1 MGMTP
6 EFLANLKKA
15 TENFKGKGDYA
26 KLISKAGEFYDFDID
41 IVSPDPNQPRKNF
54 DEAAL
59 QELAD
64 DLKKNGLIQPIV
76 VREDPDNVG
85 KFIVVAGERRLK
97 AAKLAGFKKIRS
109 ILSTYDNSQLGYVQ
123 IAENAKRDN
132 LKFYEMAEFIV
143 SRADAGEKQADI
155 AEKLGTSKSQVNLY
169 MIWKVA
175 PEFLKNAKDHFS
187 SIRTFYDITK
197 LADEFSDEVK
207 SFIENANGEIS
218 RADIT
223 SLKKSLTEPNDTEDI
238 SDSENQSSEFE
249 ITPDEDNANSIE
261 TDISRESFAE
271 PPANASDYDTDDT
284 VDETAEDA
292 ADDTEDES
300 IDDAITDDFSSDDS
314 AESVENSNS
323 APAFQ
328 DEAFS
333 GVDTSFNE
341 SEETSSDTDFE
352 TETKSKKLKHPVFVG
367 TFDGR
372 EAEIVMEMPSTDG
385 MVKIKYEDGSLDE
398 VLCENFILNRIYES

>member
-6 EFLANLKKA
+6 EYIANLKKKA
-15 TENFKGKGDYA
+15 DAFKNRSDYA
-26 KLISKAGEFYDFDID
+26 KLTSKSGSFYDFDVD
-41 IVSPDPNQPRKNF
+41 IISPDPNQPRKNF

-76 VREDPDNVG
+76 VRDDPDNVG

-97 AAKLAGFKKIRS
+97 AAKLAGFTKIRS

-143 SRADAGEKQADI
+143 SRSDAGEKQADI
-155 AEKLGTSKSQVNLY
+155 AEKLGLSKTRISEY
-169 MIWKVA
+169 MSWRDA
-175 PEFLKNAKDHFS
+175 PSFFKESKEKFPSMRA
-187 SIRTFYDITK
+187 FYDLVK
-197 LADEFSDEVK
+197 LYAEYPSEVTEFINKAES
-207 SFIENANGEIS
+207 IS
-218 RADIT
+218 KVDIT
-223 SLKKSLTEPNDTEDI
+223 TLKKKLTEPASEKSETNT
-238 SDSENQSSEFE
+238 SENDNSEIQNPSFE
-249 ITPDEDNANSIE
+249 ITSDDSEEEPTSIE
-261 TDISRESFAE
+261 TDSTEDPFVE
-271 PPANASDYDTDDT
+271 PANASDYESEGTL
-284 VDETAEDA
+284 DESAEDA
-292 ADDTEDES
+292 ADD
-300 IDDAITDDFSSDDS
+300 FSSEDS
-314 AESVENSNS
+314 AESAEISNS

-367 TFDGR
+367 TVDGR
-372 EAEIVMEMPSTDG
+372 EAEIVMEIPTTDG
-385 MVKIKYEDGSLDE
+385 MVKVKYEDGSLDE

>member
-1 MGMTP
+1 MTP

-143 SRADAGEKQADI
+143 SRSDAGEKQADI

-169 MIWKVA
+169 MIWKDA
-175 PEFLKNAKDHFS
+175 PELLKDAKDKFNA
-187 SIRTFYDITK
+187 IRAFYDAVK
-197 LADEFSDEVK
+197 LYEEYPDEISD
-207 SFIENANGEIS
+207 FIEKNENIS
-218 RADIT
+218 KSDIT
-223 SLKKSLTEPNDTEDI
+223 SLKKSLTEPNTAVES
-238 SDSENQSSEFE
+238 SDSEIQNPSFE
-249 ITPDEDNANSIE
+249 ITSDDSEEDPTSLENDSTGDSFE
-261 TDISRESFAE
+261 ES
-271 PPANASDYDTDDT
+271 ANASDY
-284 VDETAEDA
+284 ES
-292 ADDTEDES
+292 DDTEDES
-300 IDDAITDDFSSDDS
+300 IDDATTDDFSSDDS
-314 AESVENSNS
+314 AESAEISNS
-323 APAFQ
+323 VPTFQ

-333 GVDTSFNE
+333 GVDTSINE
-341 SEETSSDTDFE
+341 SESESLTDTDFE

-367 TFDGR
+367 TVDGR
-372 EAEIVMEMPSTDG
+372 EAEIVMEMPTTDG
-385 MVKIKYEDGSLDE
+385 MVKVKYEDGSLDE

>member
-1 MGMTP
+1 MTP

-143 SRADAGEKQADI
+143 SRSDAGEKQADI
-155 AEKLGTSKSQVNLY
+155 AEKLGLSKTKLSEF
-169 MIWKVA
+169 MIWKDA
-175 PEFLKNAKDHFS
+175 PELLKDAKEKFNA
-187 SIRTFYDITK
+187 IRAFYDAVK
-197 LADEFSDEVK
+197 LYEEHPDEISD
-207 SFIENANGEIS
+207 FIEKNENIIKSDIS
-218 RADIT
+218 NFR
-223 SLKKSLTEPNDTEDI
+223 KKLTEPNTAVES
-238 SDSENQSSEFE
+238 SDSEIQNPSFE
-249 ITPDEDNANSIE
+249 ITSDDSEEDPTSLENDSTGDSFE
-261 TDISRESFAE
+261 ES
-271 PPANASDYDTDDT
+271 ANASDY
-284 VDETAEDA
+284 ES
-292 ADDTEDES
+292 DDTEDES

-333 GVDTSFNE
+333 GVDTSIDGSE
-341 SEETSSDTDFE
+341 SEIPSDTDFE
-352 TETKSKKLKHPVFVG
+352 SETKSKKLKHPVFVG
-367 TFDGR
+367 TVDGR
-372 EAEIVMEMPSTDG
+372 EAEIVMELPTTDG
-385 MVKIKYEDGSLDE
+385 MVKVKYEDGSLDE

>member
-1 MGMTP
+1 MTP
-6 EFLANLKKA
+6 DHLANLKKSI
-15 TENFKGKGDYA
+15 ENFKGKGDYA
-26 KLISKAGEFYDFDID
+26 KLTSKSGSFYDFDVD
-41 IVSPDPNQPRKNF
+41 IISPDPNQPRKNF

-76 VREDPDNVG
+76 VRDDPDNVG

-143 SRADAGEKQADI
+143 SRSDAGEKQADI
-155 AEKLGTSKSQVNLY
+155 AEKLGLSKTRISEY
-169 MIWKVA
+169 MSWRDA
-175 PEFLKNAKDHFS
+175 PSFFKESKEKFPSMRA
-187 SIRTFYDITK
+187 FYDLVK
-197 LADEFSDEVK
+197 LYAEYPSEVTEFINKAES
-207 SFIENANGEIS
+207 IS
-218 RADIT
+218 KVDIT
-223 SLKKSLTEPNDTEDI
+223 TLKKKLTEPASEKSETNT
-238 SDSENQSSEFE
+238 SENDNSEIQNPSFE
-249 ITPDEDNANSIE
+249 ITSDDSEEEPTSIE
-261 TDISRESFAE
+261 TDSTEDPFVE
-271 PPANASDYDTDDT
+271 PANASDYESEGTL
-284 VDETAEDA
+284 DESAEDA
-292 ADDTEDES
+292 ADD
-300 IDDAITDDFSSDDS
+300 FSSEDS
-314 AESVENSNS
+314 AESAEISNS

-367 TFDGR
+367 TVDGR
-372 EAEIVMEMPSTDG
+372 EAEIVMEIPTTDG
-385 MVKIKYEDGSLDE
+385 MVKVKYEDGSLDE

>member
-6 EFLANLKKA
+6 EYIANLKKKA
-15 TENFKGKGDYA
+15 DAFKNRSDYA
-26 KLISKAGEFYDFDID
+26 KLTSKSGSFYDFDVD
-41 IVSPDPNQPRKNF
+41 IISPDPNQPRKNF

-76 VREDPDNVG
+76 VRDDPDNVG

-143 SRADAGEKQADI
+143 SRSDAGEKQADI
-155 AEKLGTSKSQVNLY
+155 AEKLGLSKTRISEY
-169 MIWKVA
+169 MSWRDA
-175 PEFLKNAKDHFS
+175 PSFFKESKEKFPSMRA
-187 SIRTFYDITK
+187 FYDLVK
-197 LADEFSDEVK
+197 LYAEYPSEVTEFINKAES
-207 SFIENANGEIS
+207 IS
-218 RADIT
+218 KVDIT
-223 SLKKSLTEPNDTEDI
+223 TLKKKLTEPASEKSETNT
-238 SDSENQSSEFE
+238 SENDNSEIQNSSFE
-249 ITPDEDNANSIE
+249 ITSDDSEEEPTSIE
-261 TDISRESFAE
+261 TDSTEDPFVE
-271 PPANASDYDTDDT
+271 PANASDYESEGTL
-284 VDETAEDA
+284 DESAEDA
-292 ADDTEDES
+292 ADD
-300 IDDAITDDFSSDDS
+300 FSSEDS
-314 AESVENSNS
+314 AESAEISNS

-367 TFDGR
+367 TVDGR
-372 EAEIVMEMPSTDG
+372 EAEIVMEIPTTDG
-385 MVKIKYEDGSLDE
+385 MVKVKYEDGSLDE

>member
-6 EFLANLKKA
+6 EYIANLKKKA
-15 TENFKGKGDYA
+15 DAFKNRSDYA
-26 KLISKAGEFYDFDID
+26 KLTSKSGSFYDFDVD
-41 IVSPDPNQPRKNF
+41 IISPDPNQPRKNF

-76 VREDPDNVG
+76 VRDDPDNVG

-143 SRADAGEKQADI
+143 SRSDAGEKQADI
-155 AEKLGTSKSQVNLY
+155 AEKLGLSKTRISEY
-169 MIWKVA
+169 MSWRDA
-175 PEFLKNAKDHFS
+175 PSFFKESKEKFPSMRA
-187 SIRTFYDITK
+187 FYDLVK
-197 LADEFSDEVK
+197 LYAEYPSEVTEFINKVES
-207 SFIENANGEIS
+207 IS
-218 RADIT
+218 KVDIT
-223 SLKKSLTEPNDTEDI
+223 TLKKKLTEPASEKSETNT
-238 SDSENQSSEFE
+238 SENDNSEIQNPSFE
-249 ITPDEDNANSIE
+249 ITSDDSEEEPTSIE
-261 TDISRESFAE
+261 TDSTEDPFVE
-271 PPANASDYDTDDT
+271 PANASDYESEGTL
-284 VDETAEDA
+284 DESAEDA
-292 ADDTEDES
+292 ADD
-300 IDDAITDDFSSDDS
+300 FSSEDS
-314 AESVENSNS
+314 AESAEISNS

-341 SEETSSDTDFE
+341 SKETSSDTDFE

-367 TFDGR
+367 TVDGR
-372 EAEIVMEMPSTDG
+372 EAEIVMEIPTTDG
-385 MVKIKYEDGSLDE
+385 MVKVKYEDGSLDE

>member
-59 QELAD
+59 QELTD

-109 ILSTYDNSQLGYVQ
+109 ILSTYDSSQLGYVQ

-169 MIWKVA
+169 MIWKDA
-175 PEFLKNAKDHFS
+175 PELLKDAKDKFNA
-187 SIRTFYDITK
+187 IRAFYDAVK
-197 LADEFSDEVK
+197 LYEEHPDEISD
-207 SFIENANGEIS
+207 FIEKNENIS
-218 RADIT
+218 KSDI
-223 SLKKSLTEPNDTEDI
+223 SNFRKKLTEQNTAVES
-238 SDSENQSSEFE
+238 SDSEIQNPSFE
-249 ITPDEDNANSIE
+249 ITSDDSEEDPTSLENDSTGDSFE
-261 TDISRESFAE
+261 ES
-271 PPANASDYDTDDT
+271 ANASDY
-284 VDETAEDA
+284 ES
-292 ADDTEDES
+292 DDTEDES

-323 APAFQ
+323 APTFQ

-333 GVDTSFNE
+333 GVDTSINE
-341 SEETSSDTDFE
+341 SESESLTDTDFE

-367 TFDGR
+367 TVDGR
-372 EAEIVMEMPSTDG
+372 EAEIVMEMPTTDG
-385 MVKIKYEDGSLDE
+385 MVKVKYEDGSLDE

>member
-1 MGMTP
+1 MSMTP
-6 EFLANLKKA
+6 DHLANLKKSI
-15 TENFKGKGDYA
+15 ENFKGKGDYA
-26 KLISKAGEFYDFDID
+26 KLTSKSGSFYDFDVD
-41 IVSPDPNQPRKNF
+41 IISPDPNQPRKNF
-54 DEAAL
+54 DETAL

-76 VREDPDNVG
+76 VRDDPDNVG

-109 ILSTYDNSQLGYVQ
+109 ILSTYESSQLGYVQ

-143 SRADAGEKQADI
+143 SRANAGEKQADI
-155 AEKLGTSKSQVNLY
+155 AEKLGLSKTRISEY
-169 MIWKVA
+169 MSWRDA
-175 PEFLKNAKDHFS
+175 PSFFKESKEKFPSMRA
-187 SIRTFYDITK
+187 FYDLVK
-197 LADEFSDEVK
+197 LYAEYPSEVTEFINKAES
-207 SFIENANGEIS
+207 IS
-218 RADIT
+218 KVDIT
-223 SLKKSLTEPNDTEDI
+223 TLKKKLTEPASEKSETNT
-238 SDSENQSSEFE
+238 SENDNSEIQNPSFE
-249 ITPDEDNANSIE
+249 ITSDDSEEEPTSIE
-261 TDISRESFAE
+261 TDSTEDPFVE
-271 PPANASDYDTDDT
+271 PANASDYESEGTL
-284 VDETAEDA
+284 DESAEDA
-292 ADDTEDES
+292 ADD
-300 IDDAITDDFSSDDS
+300 FSSEDS
-314 AESVENSNS
+314 AESAEISNS

-367 TFDGR
+367 TVDGR
-372 EAEIVMEMPSTDG
+372 EAEIVMEIPTTDG
-385 MVKIKYEDGSLDE
+385 MVKVKYEDGSLDE